1 MNGQDRREAIAERL
15 RTGDGPISAG
25 RLAEAFGVTRQIV
38 VADVALLR
46 AAGYPIVSV
55 SKGYVWE
62 ADRRGLIKRV
72 AVKHGQEAVAEE
84 LYAVVDH
91 GGRVLDVVIEH
102 PVYGRMSVELDI
114 SSRYDVDR
122 FLLRVAETGAN
133 PLSLLTE
140 GVHIHTLSVRDEET
154 FARITARLSELG
166 VLIESM

>member
-1 MNGQDRREAIAERL
+1 M
-15 RTGDGPISAG
+15 
-25 RLAEAFGVTRQIV
+25 
-38 VADVALLR
+38 
-46 AAGYPIVSV
+46 
-55 SKGYVWE
+55 
-62 ADRRGLIKRV
+62 
-72 AVKHGQEAVAEE
+72 KHGQEAVAEE